1 MMKTFKK
8 STLLLL
14 AGALAALAMNLP
26 FEDAAPAAQMAGAP
40 PPFSWNDIFKGPP

>member
-1 MMKTFKK
+1 MMMTFKK

-14 AGALAALAMNLP
+14 ASVLAVLAMNMP
-26 FEDAAPAAQMAGAP
+26 FEDPAPAAQVAGAP